1 MARVSE
7 FIPKSLS
14 LGKIT
19 QHASMG
25 MLSIQDGEAVH
36 EFATVILL
44 DEALE
49 QGWAEI
55 TETDEAGQVPFLRIK
70 NRGQAP
76 ILILDGE
83 ELKGGKQNRIVNT
96 SILVLAGMTLTI
108 PVSCMEAGRW
118 RAMRKDFEAAKAV
131 FPARSRLRH
140 KESVT
145 ASLRLNRGFFS
156 DQHAVW
162 DEVACR
168 LAEVG
173 AHSATQDFQEARNRA
188 DGHME
193 EYLEKLKPES
203 NQVGAIF
210 FGPQGLLGAE
220 LLGSEKLFQK
230 AFPKIL
236 KSFAFEVLYGPSDPP
251 SGVEKTAE
259 WWRGVL
265 DSPVML
271 FPSPGAGNDLRVD
284 AAEIIGS
291 GLVWS
296 ERLLHFSCFPG
307 ASNRRDFLVGQTTR
321 RVSVSERR
329 RRMGQRDRNGV
340 S

>member
-14 LGKIT
+14 LGNII
-19 QHASMG
+19 QHASLG
-25 MLSIQDGEAVH
+25 MLPIRDGEAVH
-36 EFATVILL
+36 EFAAVVLL

-76 ILILDGE
+76 ILVLDGE
-83 ELKGGKQNRIVNT
+83 ELKGGKQNRIVNA
-96 SILVLAGMTLTI
+96 SILVLAGMTLTM

-118 RAMRKDFEAAKAV
+118 RAKRKDFEAAKAV
-131 FPARSRLRH
+131 FPAMSRRRH

-145 ASLRLNRGFFS
+145 VSLRHNRGYFS

-168 LAEVG
+168 LTEAG
-173 AHSATQDFQEARNRA
+173 ARSATQDFQEARNRA
-188 DGHME
+188 DGLME
-193 EYLEKLKPES
+193 EYVEKLKPES

-210 FGPQGLLGAE
+210 FGPQGLLGGE
-220 LLGSEKLFQK
+220 LLGSENLFQK

-236 KSFAFEVLYGPSDPP
+236 KSFAFEVLYRPPNPP
-251 SGVEKTAE
+251 SAFEKAAD

-265 DSPVML
+265 HSSAMI

-284 AAEIIGS
+284 SAEFIGS

-307 ASNRRDFLVGQTTR
+307 DSNQKDCLLERTTR
-321 RVSVSERR
+321 RASVSERK
-329 RRMGQRDRNGV
+329 RRMGQRNRNGG